1 MSVSS
6 RRGAFS
12 LHLISIRMARRDSAY
27 RSREA
32 RPNGGV
38 AGPGVSEGVALAPV
52 VLFSSR
58 QYQSCSQAAFRLESA
73 SFGKNA
79 RVKVL
84 LVEDD
89 KRISSLVKRGLEA
102 EGFTVDVALNGNDGL
117 WLAREGS
124 YDVVVLDI
132 MLPGRNGYQVCAE
145 LREAGDWTPILML
158 TAKDGE
164 HDEAEALDTGADDYL
179 TKPFSFV
186 VLVARIRALL
196 RRSGREPVPVEAG
209 DLRLDPAQR
218 RVWREDVEVE
228 LTARQFDVLEFLM
241 RRNGEVISKLE
252 ILNGVWEFGFEGDP
266 NIVEVYIRRL
276 RARIDEPFGRHAIE
290 TVRGAGYRLRA
301 DGG

>member
-1 MSVSS
+1 
-6 RRGAFS
+6 
-12 LHLISIRMARRDSAY
+12 
-27 RSREA
+27 
-32 RPNGGV
+32 
-38 AGPGVSEGVALAPV
+38 
-52 VLFSSR
+52 
-58 QYQSCSQAAFRLESA
+58 
-73 SFGKNA
+73 
-79 RVKVL
+79 VKVL

-89 KRISSLVKRGLEA
+89 KRISSLVKRGLEG
-102 EGFTVDVALNGNDGL
+102 EGFTVDVALDGKEGL
-117 WLAREGS
+117 WLATEGS
-124 YDVVVLDI
+124 YDVLVLDL
-132 MLPGRNGYQVCAE
+132 MLPGRNGFQICAD

-164 HDEAEALDTGADDYL
+164 FDEAEALDTGADDYL

-196 RRSGREPVPVEAG
+196 RRSSGRDPVSLEAG

-218 RVWREDVEVE
+218 RVWRREVEVG

-241 RRNGEVISKLE
+241 RRKDQVVSKLE
-252 ILNGVWEFGFEGDP
+252 VLNGVWEFGFEGDP

-276 RARIDEPFGRHAIE
+276 RTRIDEPFDRRSIE